1 MVREKIMDYRWGR
14 ATGRW
19 LLRHHELEELL
30 EAFLRY
36 VAANTTAHRFL
47 GFKCALSIR
56 ADGRCCYLL
65 LRPRGLVLTATRD
78 DKGPMRH
85 AINSPADFTGG
96 LQWILNLEDPKVG
109 AGETT

>member
-1 MVREKIMDYRWGR
+1 MVREKIMECRWGK
-14 ATGRW
+14 ATGNW
-19 LLRHHELEELL
+19 LHRHHELEELL

-36 VAANTTAHRFL
+36 VAAKTTAHRFM

-65 LRPRGLVLTATRD
+65 LRPRGFVLRATRD
-78 DKGPMRH
+78 DKGPMRY

-96 LQWILNLEDPKVG
+96 LQWILTLDDPKLG
-109 AGETT
+109 AGATA